1 MPAWTSLFD
10 ARMRIRAPEGACCVI
25 ESAPASASASTS
37 ESEKATRRD
46 ALKLALAEIDLVKHK
61 LPDQVYIEISNS
73 LYEKFQH
80 NM

>member
-1 MPAWTSLFD
+1 MPARTALFD
-10 ARMRIRAPEGACCVI
+10 ACMRIRAPEGACCVI
-25 ESAPASASASTS
+25 ESAPASAS

-46 ALKLALAEIDLVKHK
+46 ALKLALAEIDAVKHR

-73 LYEKFQH
+73 LYEKFKN